1 MLDYGMAVDKV
12 EPSLTITVLN
22 TLLSKVQE
30 LNNKQER
37 VRNIIDMYKYVIDFT
52 LPNYINLDDDTIF
65 YTDDHNEKYKLVIRE
80 GTLKVAY
87 KQDWNNDD
95 EDVIVTEDFKVEL
108 LKPMLARLP
117 KFSRSLTMHID
128 ELIKQYDAVLEPYE
142 A

>member
-1 MLDYGMAVDKV
+1 MLVYDMAVNRI
-12 EPSLTITVLN
+12 EQSLTITVFN
-22 TLLSKVQE
+22 TLLSKVQV

-37 VRNIIDMYKYVIDFT
+37 VKNIIDTYKYIIDFT

-87 KQDWNNDD
+87 KQDWNDED
-95 EDVIVTEDFKVEL
+95 EDVIVTEDFKIEL

-117 KFSRSLTMHID
+117 KFMEKLIMHID

>member
-1 MLDYGMAVDKV
+1 MAVNRI

-30 LNNKQER
+30 LNYKQER
-37 VRNIIDMYKYVIDFT
+37 IRNIIDMYKYVIDFT

-65 YTDDHNEKYKLVIRE
+65 YIDNRNEKYKLVISE

-95 EDVIVTEDFKVEL
+95 EDVLVTEDFKVEL

-117 KFSRSLTMHID
+117 KFMEKLTKHVD
-128 ELIKQYDAVLEPYE
+128 ELVKQYDDVLEPYE

>member
-1 MLDYGMAVDKV
+1 MAVDKV

-22 TLLSKVQE
+22 TLLSKVKE

-52 LPNYINLDDDTIF
+52 LPNYINLEDDTIF
-65 YTDDHNEKYKLVIRE
+65 YTDDRNEKYRLVINE

-87 KQDWNNDD
+87 KEDWND
-95 EDVIVTEDFKVEL
+95 EDEDAIVTEDFKVEL

-117 KFSRSLTMHID
+117 KFMEKITKHID